1 MDNSFGGPFH
11 LFELEI
17 CKTLISRGAFSAEWF
32 NSEEGKIKIEQSFHE
47 ALPFDLAVSELELWC
62 KGWVSRNRSEI
73 SSPTR
78 LAQSIT
84 CAQS

>member
-1 MDNSFGGPFH
+1 MSKPFGGPFH
-11 LFELEI
+11 LFEIEI
-17 CKTLISRGAFSAEWF
+17 SNALVSRRTFSAEWF
-32 NSEEGKIKIEQSFHE
+32 NSQEGKRKIDQSFHE

-73 SSPTR
+73 SSPAR
-78 LAQSIT
+78 LAKSIA